1 MEKLWSTATATAIT
15 GLLIFSILTPVAAEH
30 ADLRDE
36 NLPASC
42 NDAIS
47 GLGSVIHEADDADE
61 QIGDAQQLLDG
72 NPPDADISR
81 AEKRI
86 DRAIGDLIMAAKCLD
101 TVKDSHCGPT
111 GKTLAD
117 TISETTPEE
126 IPESGTAR
134 EYWNRVNSHL
144 GTGLDPIGTADDNY
158 DEQEDTLD
166 QLASDAASTA
176 CQKLAGVSFQGIV
189 EDHLRD
195 AQDLLPDAP
204 DSAEDAL
211 ALAQSELDEVRTILT
226 DEVEAHLVAAKG
238 AAQTAIRIAGSAS
251 ECGDYAAASND
262 ELQNVRES
270 RDVCD
275 VWMRDDPSTGD
286 ARVMIE
292 MMRRQ
297 FGTADQSVPA
307 DLRLAHSFQ
316 VADTEW
322 RVYARYDVTT
332 ESWSALLQR
341 WDGDDSEWQDVREVT
356 VDAEG
361 TTVSLPLPR
370 SAIGYGHGDLFERAQ
385 TFTFEVDE
393 TSDSLDTLSVTDQ
406 VATAE
411 IADVVEGQIGAT
423 YDPNNPEFQDTY
435 RAGSTLDDDGDGVA
449 NYRDNC
455 PVTPNSDQVDSD
467 GDGTGDACDDDPAK
481 QEEDTEDDQTSWYDD
496 QDDQDDTDGSDQDN
510 TGDDPSTSSSG
521 LLGLGGDLMTWVLLL
536 GIVAVIAILVGVI
549 VGRR

>member
-1 MEKLWSTATATAIT
+1 MEDIRSTATATAIA

-30 ADLRDE
+30 DTIPDEELKKSCRDT
-36 NLPASC
+36 L
-42 NDAIS
+42 S
-47 GLGSVIHEADDADE
+47 GLGSVIHVTGDADRL
-61 QIGDAQQLLDG
+61 IGDADQLLDG
-72 NPPDADISR
+72 NPPDADIDR
-81 AEKRI
+81 AEDRI
-86 DRAIGDLIMAAKCLD
+86 DRAIEDLITAAKCLD
-101 TVKDSHCGPT
+101 AVKQSCNT
-111 GKTLAD
+111 
-117 TISETTPEE
+117 
-126 IPESGTAR
+126 
-134 EYWNRVNSHL
+134 
-144 GTGLDPIGTADDNY
+144 
-158 DEQEDTLD
+158 
-166 QLASDAASTA
+166 LASDIAGNTPKHLWSEEATRQAMKDLKSANDTA
-176 CQKLAGVSFQGIV
+176 YGIANGTYDGAEDSLDEAVYNVTGKACSNLSGVSFQGIV
-189 EDHLRD
+189 EERLRD
-195 AQDLLPDAP
+195 VQDLLPDAP
-204 DSAEDAL
+204 DSADEAL
-211 ALAQSELDEVRTILT
+211 ALAQSELDEVQTILT
-226 DEVEAHLVAAKG
+226 DEVAGHIVAAKG
-238 AAQTAIRIAGSAS
+238 AAQTAVRIAGSAS

-286 ARVMIE
+286 AHVMIE

-297 FGTADQSVPA
+297 FGSADNSVPA

-316 VADTEW
+316 FGDTDW

-332 ESWSALLQR
+332 ESWSAMLQR

-356 VDAEG
+356 AEAEG

-370 SAIGYGHGDLFERAQ
+370 SAVGYAHGDLFERAQ

-423 YDPNNPEFQDTY
+423 YDPNSPEYQDTY

-455 PVTPNSDQVDSD
+455 PATPNGDQVDSD
-467 GDGTGDACDDDPAK
+467 GDGTGDACDTDPAK
-481 QEEDTEDDQTSWYDD
+481 QEDDTDDDPTNWYDD
-496 QDDQDDTDGSDQDN
+496 PDDTDDADDTGQDDNDDQ
-510 TGDDPSTSSSG
+510 STSSSG
-521 LLGLGGDLMTWVLLL
+521 LLGLGGSLMTWVLLL
-536 GIVAVIAILVGVI
+536 GIVALIAILVGVI